1 LATDTDNAQDGTAYK
16 MDSLYVH
23 MDSINVYFGF
33 VSRVEFT
40 GLHYGI
46 YIDTDSLEGSGATS
60 DKWGCDVTAANKH
73 LPDVAIYGYHGD
85 NGFWSSSSP
94 KYYTWSDGSWLDHSG
109 GEGTLPSGGR
119 FAYNSDLDF
128 VEISIPRDSPGF
140 QDINSFYISLFNFGG
155 DKFVCETVP
164 SDPAVN
170 FTGENSSTSIEI
182 SNFALYTIETPSG
195 IDLEILPKSLLKQN
209 YPNPF
214 YHSTT
219 INYSLNQKANVSIKV
234 YDSRGKLVSTLV
246 DGSRNAGNHQVIL
259 NSNNMPSGIYFYQL
273 TSGNSQI
280 TKNFLKCS
288 TFSIMTF
295 ECLLIIHLL
304 SDGGGNHLFRMM
316 FLKLPSPVYEYIVRH
331 DLQTC

>member
-1 LATDTDNAQDGTAYK
+1 MGSLPEGGIFAVDTTNRFFEMTIPKDAPGLNGTDNFYVELFTVGESSGAGASESIPSDSTIQFTIENTSTDITNLTAFHPFNVTIPPPPDTNIIKIDGSPDDWKDNNFEPLATDTDNAQDGTAYK

-73 LPDVAIYGYHGD
+73 LPDVAILWLSWRQRFFGRVVAQNIIPGR
-85 NGFWSSSSP
+85 
-94 KYYTWSDGSWLDHSG
+94 TAVGSI
-109 GEGTLPSGGR
+109 TLGVKEHFLQVDVLPIIQIWILWKFQS
-119 FAYNSDLDF
+119 
-128 VEISIPRDSPGF
+128 PRDSPGF

-182 SNFALYTIETPSG
+182 SKFSHFYTIETPSG
-195 IDLEILPKSLLKQN
+195 IDLEILPKI
-209 YPNPF
+209 F
-214 YHSTT
+214 T
-219 INYSLNQKANVSIKV
+219 
-234 YDSRGKLVSTLV
+234 
-246 DGSRNAGNHQVIL
+246 
-259 NSNNMPSGIYFYQL
+259 
-273 TSGNSQI
+273 
-280 TKNFLKCS
+280 
-288 TFSIMTF
+288 
-295 ECLLIIHLL
+295 
-304 SDGGGNHLFRMM
+304 
-316 FLKLPSPVYEYIVRH
+316 
-331 DLQTC
+331 